1 MASNEEDGGYERSR
15 FNATRHGLTSRHVLL
30 PWENPVE
37 FKALREALLDEHQ
50 PKGPTEQHLVDELA
64 ALFWRKQ
71 RVLQAECARIRN
83 ELRESLDFFSAEH
96 LAEAALIHVEDNVP
110 NAAAEAIRNT
120 DAEAIA
126 DLADH
131 EACKTRARKAIEII
145 DRGGDQAYKRALKAL
160 RADTR
165 EWWTEERED
174 PDRDEDERPEPTV
187 PALRA
192 FLDETVL
199 PFHTQ
204 RIVALRHRHLLRSQA
219 FGMAVRDADLERL
232 GRYETTLDRKLQR
245 LLGMLLQLQDRRR
258 TINAPAA

>member
-1 MASNEEDGGYERSR
+1 
-15 FNATRHGLTSRHVLL
+15 
-30 PWENPVE
+30 
-37 FKALREALLDEHQ
+37 
-50 PKGPTEQHLVDELA
+50 LVDELA

-110 NAAAEAIRNT
+110 NAAAEAIRIT

-219 FGMAVRDADLERL
+219 FGMAVRRADLERL

-258 TINAPAA
+258 TINASAA